1 MVNYQEKITAVFS
14 ALADPTRR
22 GILWQLS
29 KTGDEPV
36 TELAKP
42 FRVSLPAISRHLRV
56 LEQAQLIERK
66 REGRVHMIRLRPAG
80 LKHAQEWITHC
91 AAGWDHSFDN
101 LERLLE
107 LEQKQQSH
115 QERKNR

>member
-14 ALADPTRR
+14 ALADPIRR
-22 GILWQLS
+22 DILWQLS

-66 REGRVHMIRLRPAG
+66 REGRVHMIRLRPAS
-80 LKHAQEWITHC
+80 LKHAQEWITQC

-107 LEQKQQSH
+107 MEQKQSH
-115 QERKNR
+115 QKRSNR